1 MSEKEPAVTPWRRVS
16 LMVAAY
22 LGVSLLLS
30 SKVEEASTM
39 VIDEE
44 FHLPQGLAYCRGDWA
59 HWEPKLTTPPGL
71 YLLSALL
78 SPALGC
84 SVRALRV
91 SSLLLSAVGLALLA
105 RRGIARLALL
115 PPLCLLAQLYYTDA
129 AALAVLL
136 LTLELVRARCPLS
149 AAAAAVFSV
158 LVRQTNVV
166 WLAFCLARLMLN
178 AAVAT
183 HTRDS
188 SRRHYSAGEGCSA
201 VIFHLKTFFVYFFR
215 RTPPAD
221 LKVMLSL
228 LSAMAGFVVFVAVNG
243 SIVLGDKAA
252 HEASIHIPQL
262 FYFLLFYA
270 AFSLPLLLST
280 VREDVRECV
289 RWKGA
294 VVLQLCACA
303 LVVRYN
309 TLVHPYL
316 LADNRHYTFYA
327 WSRWWGRYWWARYAS
342 VPLYVYV
349 GRSAWRATQRA
360 GGAGLVVPFILALV
374 GALVPQKLLEPRYFV
389 PPLVLLRQELPSPA
403 ARAES
408 LLYLLIN
415 AITFYIFFT
424 KEIKWANY
432 DHVQRLI
439 W

>member
-1 MSEKEPAVTPWRRVS
+1 MSEKVPAVTPWRRVS

-22 LGVSLLLS
+22 IGTSLLVSL
-30 SKVEEASTM
+30 KVEEASTM

-44 FHLPQGLAYCRGDWA
+44 FHLPQGLAYCRGDWT

-78 SPALGC
+78 TPALGC
-84 SVRALRV
+84 SVRALRL

-105 RRGIARLALL
+105 RRGAARLALL
-115 PPLCLLAQLYYTDA
+115 PPLCMLAQLYYTDA
-129 AALAVLL
+129 AALAALL
-136 LTLELVRARCPLS
+136 LALELVRARRPFS
-149 AAAAAVFSV
+149 ATAAAVLSV
-158 LVRQTNVV
+158 VVRQTNAV
-166 WLAFCLARLMLN
+166 WLAFCLARLMLD
-178 AAVAT
+178 AAVAA
-183 HTRDS
+183 HTRDP
-188 SRRHYSAGEGCSA
+188 SRTRYSVGEACSA
-201 VIFHLKTFFVYFFR
+201 VIFHLKTFFVHFFR
-215 RTPPAD
+215 CTPPAD

-228 LSAMAGFVVFVAVNG
+228 LSVMVGFVVFVAVNG
-243 SIVLGDKAA
+243 SIVLGDKSA
-252 HEASIHIPQL
+252 HEASVHVPQL

-270 AFSLPLLLST
+270 AFSVPLLLST
-280 VREDVRECV
+280 LREDLRECAQSA
-289 RWKGA
+289 GA
-294 VVLQLCACA
+294 VLLQLAVCA

-327 WSRWWGRYWWARYAS
+327 WSRWWGRYWWARYAC

-349 GRSAWRATQRA
+349 GRSALRAARRA
-360 GGAGLVVPFILALV
+360 GGAGLVVPFLLALV
-374 GALVPQKLLEPRYFV
+374 GALVPQKLLEPRYFLA
-389 PPLVLLRQELPSPA
+389 PLVLLRLELPGPA
-403 ARAES
+403 PRAE
-408 LLYLLIN
+408 LLFYLIIN